1 MVRSSLLLV
10 LAVWLCLAATAF
22 AEGESDADN
31 PGPDAQSAPAVEEQ
45 APAPSGPV
53 LQPADYAPVLCD
65 PGFPGLRY
73 LEVRGTGFD
82 AWATQRLAG
91 NVVNA
96 NGVPQIQWS
105 SIWVSPQGQLTLEVN
120 LCNDPF
126 RKRPALPTGE
136 YTVSVRAGSGAPIAA
151 TTISVSPPVSE
162 PAPEPA
168 PEPASG

>member
-1 MVRSSLLLV
+1 MLRSTLLLV
-10 LAVWLCLAATAF
+10 VAVWLCLTATAF
-22 AEGESDADN
+22 ADGESDADN
-31 PGPDAQSAPAVEEQ
+31 PDPDAQSAPVVEDQ
-45 APAPSGPV
+45 APSGPI
-53 LQPADYAPVLCD
+53 LQPADYAPVQCD
-65 PGFPGLRY
+65 PAFPGLRY

-82 AWATQRLAG
+82 AWAKQRLAG

-96 NGVPQIQWS
+96 SGVPQVQWS

-126 RKRPALPTGE
+126 RKRPALPAGD

-162 PAPEPA
+162 PES
-168 PEPASG
+168 E